1 MSDNDDLCIPR
12 SAMYKLVKELVP
24 QVRLSSEAKDLI
36 VTACNEFIHLLA
48 SESNTVCEKQSK
60 KLILPDHVLLA
71 LDNLGFGEYKEDC
84 VEVMKQMQEEVGKRK
99 ELRNK
104 LKKPGIPEEEL
115 LRQQNALFAEAR
127 KKQQL
132 MESAEE
138 WSRVQKEAQLALQRQ
153 ASNNKSTGAQGSNH
167 AAASSNNY
175 ANDLFNH
182 SQNGGATAAA
192 TNNNCG
198 DSYFPL
204 DGFSNGSSTFNHQ
217 FAHTNNNNNNNNNN
231 NGNGSIII
239 SSRYNKH
246 DVGEDDDDN
255 YD

>member
-153 ASNNKSTGAQGSNH
+153 ASNNKATGAQGSNH
-167 AAASSNNY
+167 AASSNNY
-175 ANDLFNH
+175 TNDLFNH
-182 SQNGGATAAA
+182 SQNGGAMAAA
-192 TNNNCG
+192 ANNNNNCG

-204 DGFSNGSSTFNHQ
+204 DGFNNGSSTFNHQ
-217 FAHTNNNNNNNNNN
+217 FAHTNNNNNNNN
-231 NGNGSIII
+231 GNGSITIN
-239 SSRYNKH
+239 SRYNKH